1 MPGLRVPCCSGERSL
16 VPAFRRADENRS
28 SKRLSDRKKCL
39 TLSRRVRVAF
49 RLGEEASIGN
59 PVKSRARNPELYPQ
73 LTIRVSGY
81 AVNFIKLSREQQMDV
96 INRTFHTHF

>member
-1 MPGLRVPCCSGERSL
+1 MMERFGSSQSGHARSRVPCCSGERSL
-16 VPAFRRADENRS
+16 VPAFRS

-73 LTIRVSGY
+73 L
-81 AVNFIKLSREQQMDV
+81 
-96 INRTFHTHF
+96 

>member
-1 MPGLRVPCCSGERSL
+1 MMERFGSSQSGHARSRVPRCSGERSL

-73 LTIRVSGY
+73 L
-81 AVNFIKLSREQQMDV
+81 
-96 INRTFHTHF
+96 